1 MASIVLAAAGASIG
15 AGFGGTILGLSGAV
29 IGQAAGSIIGTIIDS
44 RIIASFAPNQISEG
58 ARLESLRV
66 TSSTEGS
73 VIPNVYGRMKIGGNI
88 FWATDFLEKSTTT
101 TQGGSGKGGGGGEV
115 KTTTYTYSCSFAV
128 GLCEGPI

>member
-88 FWATDFLEKSTTT
+88 
-101 TQGGSGKGGGGGEV
+101 
-115 KTTTYTYSCSFAV
+115 CSRVQRLKLRNIIFV
-128 GLCEGPI
+128 LLIPNRSNKHWLQLQVDVWH

>member
-73 VIPNVYGRMKIGGNI
+73 EQPM
-88 FWATDFLEKSTTT
+88 L
-101 TQGGSGKGGGGGEV
+101 
-115 KTTTYTYSCSFAV
+115 
-128 GLCEGPI
+128 